1 MNVNLRETLLGAFAS
16 TLGPRHHLPLVVF
29 AGVGECEV
37 GATAPSH
44 AQPWGGASW
53 NRKTR
58 VFQVRPS
65 AVGEHTGR
73 HCRSTYG
80 CFSIRAWIANSVSQ
94 KAAKNPAKSGVSG
107 LFRAGIWRK
116 RIYASDRRN
125 LQLSKVRRSA
135 LEFKSRNVRP

>member
-53 NRKTR
+53 NRKNR
-58 VFQVRPS
+58 IVQVRPS

-80 CFSIRAWIANSVSQ
+80 CFSIRAWIANGVC
-94 KAAKNPAKSGVSG
+94 AKSGQKS
-107 LFRAGIWRK
+107 RK
-116 RIYASDRRN
+116 KRVFWPIPCRN
-125 LQLSKVRRSA
+125 LA
-135 LEFKSRNVRP
+135 ET